1 MDNEYEVII
10 IGGGPAGLTAGLYTS
25 RARLKSLVLER
36 GMMGGLITETPLVE
50 NYPGFAKG
58 ISGSEL
64 GLLIHEQAISFGLE
78 TQMVN
83 VTDLQPFG
91 EKKVVVTD
99 HGNFSAKAIIIATGS
114 ERRKLGIPGEEEF
127 SGKGVSYCGTCDA
140 PFFKNKTVAIVGG
153 GNVAA
158 TEALHLS
165 KFASKVYLI
174 HRRDQLRAARI
185 MHERVTAESRIET
198 IWDTVI
204 DAIEGPNMVK
214 RLKLHHVK
222 TKANS
227 TLDVDGVFVSVGIVP
242 NTSFFKSWD
251 KFRESLPLDHDG
263 YVITNDRMETDIP
276 GVFAAGDVRLH
287 SAKQAITAAGDGAT
301 AAIYVDRYITN
312 RSISLGLNPV

>member
-1 MDNEYEVII
+1 MGKEYDVII
-10 IGGGPAGLTAGLYTS
+10 LGGGPAGLTAGLYTA
-25 RARLKSLVLER
+25 RARLKSLLLER

-58 ISGSEL
+58 VSGAEL
-64 GLLIHEQAISFGLE
+64 GMLMHEQAVSFGLE
-78 TQMVN
+78 TQMVD

-99 HGNFSAKAIIIATGS
+99 HGNFVSKTIIIATGS
-114 ERRKLGIPGEEEF
+114 ERRKLGIPGEEEYA
-127 SGKGVSYCGTCDA
+127 GKGVSYCGTCDA

-158 TEALHLS
+158 TEALHLA
-165 KFASKVYLI
+165 KFSSKVYLI

-185 MHERVTAESRIET
+185 MHERVADEPKIE
-198 IWDTVI
+198 ILWDTVI
-204 DAIEGPNMVK
+204 DEIEGPDMVK
-214 RLKLHHVK
+214 RLKMHNVK
-222 TKANS
+222 TNKAS
-227 TLDVDGVFVSVGIVP
+227 TLDADGIFVSVGIVP

-301 AAIYVDRYITN
+301 AAIYVDRYVAS
-312 RSISLGLNPV
+312 RSISHGRNAI